1 MTLDELLIEIE
12 QSAFVRYCDAQ
23 SNRSFEP
30 CFAGAYALAWSEM
43 DSEPNDVIRAT
54 LLRALMRA
62 RKWHE
67 IMDSARESGFFT
79 V

>member
-12 QSAFVRYCDAQ
+12 QSAFVRYCGAQ

-30 CFAGAYALAWSEM
+30 CFAGAYALAESEI
-43 DSEPNDVIRAT
+43 DAQPNAVIRMA
-54 LLRALMRA
+54 LLRAKMRA